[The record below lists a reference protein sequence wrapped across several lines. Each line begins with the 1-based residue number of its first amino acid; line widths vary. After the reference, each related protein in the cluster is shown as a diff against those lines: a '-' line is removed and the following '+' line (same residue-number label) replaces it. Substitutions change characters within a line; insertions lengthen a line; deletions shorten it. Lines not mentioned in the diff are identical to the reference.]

1 MFLFKVEESF
11 MVTGRGLV
19 LGPGLGDKKASTND
33 KIVIVRPDKTTLNT
47 VIRGI
52 SINANR
58 DILVGSNLTKTDVPI
73 GSEIWLT
80 KNDED

>member
-1 MFLFKVEESF
+1 MFLFKVEERF

-33 KIVIVRPDKTTLNT
+33 NIVIVRPDKTTLKA

-52 SINANR
+52 SFNANR
-58 DILVGSNLTKTDVPI
+58 DILVGNNLVETDVPI
-73 GSEIWLT
+73 GSEIWLM